1 MIEILYIITEIL
13 FIVTTL
19 SLPVFLIDK
28 NYYFKYF
35 KFTFIDKLAIN
46 LIVFINILF
55 LASILNIKLNYILY
69 SYFFFIIILLLI
81 NFKKNNF
88 NKAKVKV
95 DYFFLIIILFVFLIS
110 IDIADQIYF
119 GWDAKRNWIFKTL
132 NFYQGQKIENLSQ
145 FANTDYPHLGSFLW
159 SFFWKFPFDSF
170 EYLGRIFYVFIYV
183 LSIVSFSNCLKTDF
197 FEKLIFA
204 ILLISLTYNYEL
216 FSGLQDILIFSFI
229 LLFARI
235 SYLIFD
241 KNSKSLNLPLIFILL
256 GIINLL
262 CWFKNEGIFYSLFLL
277 FALLLNYKFSKTEK
291 SSLVFGVV
299 SIFLFRIFLFNYY
312 SVDLNPDYFEMNKT
326 VSLDFFLILSK
337 LKTVTFYLI
346 IYLTQN
352 PSYIITFP
360 LLAYIIYKYPHKG
373 LTMFIL
379 HFLILNFIF
388 IYLTYMFKMTE
399 VELLIKASMSRI
411 IFQTSGLYFL
421 IIVIYINGSNKFLKK

>member
-1 MIEILYIITEIL
+1 MLREIG
-13 FIVTTL
+13 F
-19 SLPVFLIDK
+19 
-28 NYYFKYF
+28 
-35 KFTFIDKLAIN
+35 
-46 LIVFINILF
+46 
-55 LASILNIKLNYILY
+55 
-69 SYFFFIIILLLI
+69 
-81 NFKKNNF
+81 
-88 NKAKVKV
+88 
-95 DYFFLIIILFVFLIS
+95 
-110 IDIADQIYF
+110 
-119 GWDAKRNWIFKTL
+119 FKTL

-145 FANTDYPHLGSFLW
+145 FANTDYPHLGSLLW
-159 SFFWKFPFDSF
+159 SFFWKFPHDSF

-183 LSIVSFSNCLKTDF
+183 LSIVSFSNCLRAEL

-229 LLFARI
+229 LFFARI

-277 FALLLNYKFSKTEK
+277 FSLLLNYKFSKNEK
-291 SSLVFGVV
+291 LSLVFGMV

-312 SVDLNPDYFEMNKT
+312 GVDLNPDYFEMNKT
-326 VSLDFFLILSK
+326 ISLDFSLILFK
-337 LKTVTFYLI
+337 LKTITFYLI

-360 LLAYIIYKYPHKG
+360 LLAYVIYKYSYKG

-421 IIVIYINGSNKFLKK
+421 IIVIYINGSSKFLKK